1 MFVLSNVEFSEPILW
16 SPNQDS
22 ACIIPREGSLEARA
36 LVAMRR
42 CHCVALHLECVNMDA
57 WKTELTRVF
66 VNLFAHPETQT
77 ELIGLVV
84 ITLLGGIL
92 SISIVA
98 RIFGM
103 EAPSGLG
110 VVVAYCVTYALS
122 FAAVIAVRLYYL
134 SQTTPRDA
142 SMAMQIGAAVLA
154 VLLLGVPLHCL
165 LLRGNYLI
173 SLLTV
178 GTAIGLT
185 SLVTV
190 AAKGGWEAVV
200 STRAEIKHIKDR
212 DRQID
217 NEMEGTTPK
226 SNSSNRTA
234 RLPRHIPARL
244 APKKQFHP

>member
-1 MFVLSNVEFSEPILW
+1 
-16 SPNQDS
+16 
-22 ACIIPREGSLEARA
+22 
-36 LVAMRR
+36 
-42 CHCVALHLECVNMDA
+42 MDA

-66 VNLFAHPETQT
+66 INLFAHPESQT
-77 ELIGLVV
+77 ELIGLAV

-98 RIFGM
+98 KIFGM

-110 VVVAYCVTYALS
+110 VVFAYCVTYALAL
-122 FAAVIAVRLYYL
+122 AAVIAVRLYCL
-134 SQTTPRDA
+134 SQTPPRDA
-142 SMAMQIGAAVLA
+142 SMAMQVGAAVLV

-165 LLRGNYLI
+165 LLKGNYLI
-173 SLLTV
+173 GLLTV

-190 AAKGGWEAVV
+190 AVKGGWDAVV
-200 STRAEIKHIKDR
+200 SSRAEIKHIKDR
-212 DRQID
+212 DRQIYS
-217 NEMEGTTPK
+217 EMVETKPK

-234 RLPRHIPARL
+234 RLTRHVPSRL

>member
-1 MFVLSNVEFSEPILW
+1 MFVLSNVEFNEPILW
-16 SPNQDS
+16 SPNQNS
-22 ACIIPREGSLEARA
+22 ACNISKAGPLEARA

-66 VNLFAHPETQT
+66 VNLFAHPESQT

-98 RIFGM
+98 KIFGM

-110 VVVAYCVTYALS
+110 VVVACCVTYALS
-122 FAAVIAVRLYYL
+122 LAAVIAVRLYYL
-134 SQTTPRDA
+134 SQTPPRDA
-142 SMAMQIGAAVLA
+142 SMAMQVGAAVLV

-165 LLRGNYLI
+165 LLKGNYLI
-173 SLLTV
+173 GLLTF

-185 SLVTV
+185 SLVTIAV
-190 AAKGGWEAVV
+190 KGGWDAVV
-200 STRAEIKHIKDR
+200 SSRAEIKNIKDR
-212 DRQID
+212 DRQIYS
-217 NEMEGTTPK
+217 EMVETTPK

-234 RLPRHIPARL
+234 RLPRHVPSRL